1 MTIAEI
7 QLRIANAKDLDLGT
21 VIDEC
26 IQLYKKFWGQGLLTI
41 LIISLLTIPIA
52 LLSSFLLEMFG
63 LVTPNEIS
71 FQDFQIEDLSGLFG
85 FNLLYNIPFT
95 IITTSIQIAVL
106 GGFYRM
112 IKIKDIDNSTKED
125 YFYFFKT
132 EYFGKIIMLAIVYAA
147 IGLVAQLLC
156 FIPYIYAIVPMMYFS
171 VMFAFNSEKSVEE
184 IFKTCFL
191 LGNKKWLV
199 SFGSLI
205 VCLILG
211 MLGLIACVIGVL
223 FTISIVYLPCYV
235 IYKNV
240 IGFDDESELDQIGK
254 FQEF

>member
-7 QLRIANAKDLDLGT
+7 HLRIANAKDLDFGT

-41 LIISLLTIPIA
+41 LIIALLTIPIA
-52 LLSSFLLEMFG
+52 LLSNFLLGILG
-63 LVTPNEIS
+63 LVTPNEFN
-71 FQDFQIEDLSGLFG
+71 FQDFQIDDLAGLYG
-85 FNLLYNIPFT
+85 FDLLYNIPFT
-95 IITTSIQIAVL
+95 IISTSIQIAVL

-112 IKIKDIDNSTKED
+112 IKISDIDNSTKED
-125 YFYFFKT
+125 YFYFFKS
-132 EYFGKIIMLAIVYAA
+132 EYFGKIMMLAIVYAG
-147 IGLVAQLLC
+147 IGLVAQLFC

-184 IFKTCFL
+184 IFKTCFM
-191 LGNKKWLV
+191 LGNRKWLLT
-199 SFGSLI
+199 FGTLI
-205 VCLILG
+205 ICFILG

-223 FTISIVYLPCYV
+223 FTISIAYLPCYV
-235 IYKNV
+235 IYKHV

-254 FQEF
+254 YQEF